1 MIAVGA
7 RHRLAPVRA
16 DEMRKSETQAELR
29 GERAA
34 VVRGAEQPR
43 LGRGVALGLR
53 PDPGERMPRGQ
64 RAVEEA
70 DQVLYLLR
78 QALRALEFAVPPPER
93 PSRVPA
99 GPAAP
104 AHIDASAQRRPP

>member
-53 PDPGERMPRGQ
+53 PDPGERMPRGP

-70 DQVLYLLR
+70 DQVLHLLR
-78 QALRALEFAVPPPER
+78 QGLAR
-93 PSRVPA
+93 PDIPGLLPRRLGA
-99 GPAAP
+99 GPP
-104 AHIDASAQRRPP
+104 GGG